1 MFLTNGIISTCG
13 WQSFERLI
21 SRLLIHKGFKGVRVV
36 GGSGDRG
43 ADILAIATNGK
54 RWLIQAKYW
63 DKPVPEVEVQRTIEA
78 AREYHAQ
85 ISVLVAK
92 RGVDTKAREF
102 QRRMLSEGKSI
113 TIWNPDDLIA
123 LSEKLPPPVVRPP
136 QGDYQETA
144 IHSVFGMLMSGMP
157 RAGMVIMATGLG
169 KTFTAAEAIRRADI
183 DRKRRILVLAHTNQL
198 VYQLEKAFWPFIG
211 PTEPTVVWNQNE
223 KPSLEALRNSRFI
236 FGSKDSVAIH
246 LSNNGALPSVDLV
259 VIDECHHAHS
269 KSAGY
274 QKIISELRAGTP
286 HGPQLLGLTA
296 TPFLSD
302 PDIEL
307 ESVFGPSPLV
317 SIDMI
322 YGLRHGFLSQ
332 VDYRLYTDNI
342 NWKALQELK
351 GQKLSPGS
359 VNRLFFIK
367 EWDDGV
373 IDEVQKTWC
382 EFKSPKAIVF
392 CGTIEHTI
400 SMRDKINARGFCK
413 AAAIYSGTIHGESMS
428 QYKRNL
434 LLSDFEAGDI
444 NIMCTVDVFNE
455 GIDVP
460 DVNIVVFNR
469 VTHSRRIFIQQL
481 GRGLRLAKGKD
492 KAVALDFA
500 QDIRRFAAGI
510 KMKRQLSAPAH
521 GTTVSLGN
529 KVVFRNSSGE
539 DRNAESFLNAWLSD
553 VETIEQLGDDDVG
566 VLQFPPALSTR

>member
-1 MFLTNGIISTCG
+1 MFLSQEIISNCG

-21 SRLLIHKGFKGVRVV
+21 ARLLIHKGFTGVRVV
-36 GGSGDRG
+36 GGAGDRG
-43 ADILAIATNGK
+43 ADILALATNGK

-78 AREYHAQ
+78 AREYHAH

-113 TIWNPDDLIA
+113 TIWSPEDLLA
-123 LSEKLPPPVVRPP
+123 LTKKLPPPLIRRS

-144 IHSVFGMLMSGMP
+144 INSVLSMLRSGSP
-157 RAGMVIMATGLG
+157 RTGMVIMATGLG

-183 DRKRRILVLAHTNQL
+183 DRKRRVLVLAHTNQL

-211 PTEPTVVWNQNE
+211 PAEPTVVWNQNE
-223 KPSLEALRNSRFI
+223 KPTLETLERSRFI
-236 FGSKDSVAIH
+236 FGSKDSIAIH
-246 LSNNGALPSVDLV
+246 LSNNGLMPPIDLV

-269 KSAGY
+269 KSTAY
-274 QKIISELRAGTP
+274 QKILSELRAGTA
-286 HGPQLLGLTA
+286 HGPQLIGLTA

-302 PDIEL
+302 PEVEL
-307 ESVFGPSPLV
+307 ESVFGSTPLV
-317 SIDMI
+317 SIDML

-342 NWKALQELK
+342 NWKVLHELK

-359 VNRLFFIK
+359 VNRVFFIK

-373 IDEVQKTWC
+373 IDEVQKTWL
-382 EFKSPKAIVF
+382 EFKNPKAIVF
-392 CGTIEHTI
+392 CGTIDHAV

-413 AAAIYSGTIHGESMS
+413 AAAIYSGSIQGESMS
-428 QYKRNL
+428 QYQRNL

-444 NIMCTVDVFNE
+444 NVMCTVDVFNE

-481 GRGLRLAKGKD
+481 GRGLRLARGKE
-492 KAVALDFA
+492 KAIALDFA

-510 KMKRQLSAPAH
+510 KMKRQLSAPAY
-521 GTTVSLGN
+521 GTTVTLGN
-529 KVVFRNSSGE
+529 KVVFRNTSGE
-539 DRNAESFLNAWLSD
+539 DSHTESFLNAWLSD

-566 VLQFPPALSTR
+566 VLQFPPALIAR